1 MITLNK
7 LAASSESVPSSISST
22 PTIAFLEVNNLEN
35 FYSDPVIL
43 TWLNRYNIPIN
54 QKTLGRVPLGNIID
68 KNNYDWNNI
77 MQNNK
82 VIKLKL
88 HE

>member
-1 MITLNK
+1 MDNDD
-7 LAASSESVPSSISST
+7 PSSLDVTNLDKNHGWSFELD
-22 PTIAFLEVNNLEN
+22 PLNNLEN

-54 QKTLGRVPLGNIID
+54 QKTLGRIPLGNIID
-68 KNNYDWNNI
+68 KNDYDWNNI

-82 VIKLKL
+82 IIKLKL